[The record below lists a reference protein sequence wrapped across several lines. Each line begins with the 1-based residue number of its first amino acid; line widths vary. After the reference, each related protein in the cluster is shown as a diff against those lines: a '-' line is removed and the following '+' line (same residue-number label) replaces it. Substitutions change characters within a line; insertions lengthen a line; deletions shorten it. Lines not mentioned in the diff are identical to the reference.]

1 MPASD
6 GILELRKSVR
16 MVVVSDILDHQ
27 RQISAQIYGG
37 LLASSCG
44 VWHETDVAARLDPS
58 TGDQMSRLP
67 P

>member
-16 MVVVSDILDHQ
+16 MVEVLDIPDHQ
-27 RQISAQIYGG
+27 RQIYAHIYGG
-37 LLASSCG
+37 QLASSCG
-44 VWHETDVAARLDPS
+44 VWRERDVAARLDPS